1 MVGAADGG
9 VFGGAAVFVYCGAGA
24 ERQQGLRPPTDRVG
38 RGKSDRASMQMEKKP
53 ATREHR
59 RKGQHARSFPKE
71 RTAMHRQ
78 KSLGTR
84 ALCPFSANKARK
96 GKSFEKP
103 PLCRSRRQQAAWTVA
118 HWCIFGSKT
127 AKNQLFCP
135 GKNEKSIL
143 MAPGRVGIVKMA
155 RMHLTRR
162 KYVCPTDGRDHG

>member
-1 MVGAADGG
+1 MLLT
-9 VFGGAAVFVYCGAGA
+9 AVFLAAPLCLFAAALVRSDSRDCAHQQTAWDEGKATGRACRWKKSLPLENIA
-24 ERQQGLRPPTDRVG
+24 EKANTRVPFPRSGLRCI
-38 RGKSDRASMQMEKKP
+38 GKKVSVRA
-53 ATREHR
+53 RC
-59 RKGQHARSFPKE
+59 
-71 RTAMHRQ
+71 
-78 KSLGTR
+78 
-84 ALCPFSANKARK
+84 ALFSANKARK

-118 HWCIFGSKT
+118 RWCIFGSKT

-155 RMHLTRR
+155 HMHLTRR